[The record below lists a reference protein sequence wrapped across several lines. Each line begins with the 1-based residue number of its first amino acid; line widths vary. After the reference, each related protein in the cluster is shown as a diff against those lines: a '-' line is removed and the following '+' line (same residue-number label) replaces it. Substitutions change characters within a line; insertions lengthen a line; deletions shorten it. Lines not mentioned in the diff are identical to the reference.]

1 MLRRMPD
8 NDITAFWDRASARY
22 DDEPDH
28 GLRDPAIRDA
38 WAGRLREWL
47 PATPAD
53 VLDLGCGT
61 GSLSLLALD
70 AGHRV
75 TAVDLSPEM
84 VDRARAKTAGRA
96 TVLVGDA
103 AHPPVQPGTVDVVLA
118 RHLAWTLPD
127 PPAALARWV
136 SLLRPGGRLVLVE
149 GRWGEARG
157 SYVDAAMAWPGGVGS
172 RDLLAATAPL
182 VRTARVEVLT
192 DPALWG
198 REIDDERYVLLA
210 EL

>member
-1 MLRRMPD
+1 MTD
-8 NDITAFWDRASARY
+8 HGIAAYWDRASAAY

-28 GLRDPAIRDA
+28 GLADPAVRAA
-38 WAGRLREWL
+38 WADRLRAWL

-61 GSLSLLALD
+61 GSLALLAVRQ
-70 AGHRV
+70 GHRV
-75 TAVDLSPEM
+75 TAVDLSTEM
-84 VDRARAKTAGRA
+84 VRRARAKTDGRA

-103 AHPPVQPGTVDVVLA
+103 ADPPVRPGTVDVVLA

-136 SLLRPGGRLVLVE
+136 RLLRPGGRLVLVE
-149 GRWGEARG
+149 GCWAEAG
-157 SYVDAAMAWPGGVGS
+157 GAYVDAPLPWSGGVAS

-182 VRTARVEVLT
+182 VRTARVEVLA
-192 DPALWG
+192 DSVLWG
-198 REIDDERYVLLA
+198 RAVGDERYVLLA
-210 EL
+210 EV